1 MAIARANEIAKN
13 NGWATFQSIQG
24 HYNLIFR
31 EEEREMKP
39 YCDLMGVSMTPYSS
53 LASGRLSRHPGET
66 SKRLKKMSMLKENMM
81 KEKKKILLSFK
92 ELKNLP
98 KKKLF
103 NVRNFFSLV
112 DV

>member
-1 MAIARANEIAKN
+1 
-13 NGWATFQSIQG
+13 
-24 HYNLIFR
+24 
-31 EEEREMKP
+31 MKP

-66 SKRLKKMSMLKENMM
+66 SKRLKKMFMLKENMM

-98 KKKLF
+98 KKEIVQCQKFL
-103 NVRNFFSLV
+103 
-112 DV
+112 